1 MAILIEGENGVN
13 LTVSET
19 AFYSATITVDNTD
32 CAYSDEVLV
41 EFFSTPDVSAVE
53 DTILKCANES
63 YTLEVD
69 VANSAQMNS
78 LTYIWS
84 LDGVDLQWGPDNTY
98 SLNEI
103 AEESGE
109 FIVTVFDDITY
120 CWGQTTIQ
128 VDFYENSY
136 CIDLPQGLSPNGD
149 GYNDCLILDHLED
162 REDINKIEVFNR
174 YGAKVYELNEYI
186 DQWVWN
192 RSGQ

>member
-1 MAILIEGENGVN
+1 MVLNAGALPNNSSIVWYMDGNLIEGENGIN

-19 AFYSATITVDNTD
+19 AFYSATITIDNTD

-41 EFFSTPDVSAVE
+41 EFFPTPNVSAVE

-98 SLNEI
+98 KANC
-103 AEESGE
+103 SG
-109 FIVTVFDDITY
+109 
-120 CWGQTTIQ
+120 
-128 VDFYENSY
+128 
-136 CIDLPQGLSPNGD
+136 
-149 GYNDCLILDHLED
+149 
-162 REDINKIEVFNR
+162 
-174 YGAKVYELNEYI
+174 
-186 DQWVWN
+186 
-192 RSGQ
+192 